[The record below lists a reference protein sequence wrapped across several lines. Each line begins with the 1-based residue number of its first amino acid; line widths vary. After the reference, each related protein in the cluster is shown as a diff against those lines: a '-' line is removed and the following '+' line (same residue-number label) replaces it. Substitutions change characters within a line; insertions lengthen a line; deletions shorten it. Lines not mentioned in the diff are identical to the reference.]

1 MKKSNDTKTVVRP
14 SLLTILGILFITLKL
29 TGYIS
34 WSWFWVLSPLLLKLI
49 LKAIFIIVTI
59 IIITYLFI
67 KINRKSENLQ
77 KVHKCGSTLVLG
89 FCTKISYS

>member
-14 SLLTILGILFITLKL
+14 SLLTILGVLFIILKL

-49 LKAIFIIVTI
+49 LKAVFIIVNI
-59 IIITYLFI
+59 IIIIILAVD
-67 KINRKSENLQ
+67 ENM
-77 KVHKCGSTLVLG
+77 K
-89 FCTKISYS
+89 YY

>member
-1 MKKSNDTKTVVRP
+1 MRKGLMNMKKSNDTKTVVCP
-14 SLLTILGILFITLKL
+14 SLLTVLGVLFIILKL

-59 IIITYLFI
+59 IITIILAVE
-67 KINRKSENLQ
+67 ENM
-77 KVHKCGSTLVLG
+77 K
-89 FCTKISYS
+89 YY

>member
-14 SLLTILGILFITLKL
+14 SLLTVLGVLFIILKL

-49 LKAIFIIVTI
+49 LRAVFIIVTI
-59 IIITYLFI
+59 VITIILAVD
-67 KINRKSENLQ
+67 ENM
-77 KVHKCGSTLVLG
+77 K
-89 FCTKISYS
+89 YY